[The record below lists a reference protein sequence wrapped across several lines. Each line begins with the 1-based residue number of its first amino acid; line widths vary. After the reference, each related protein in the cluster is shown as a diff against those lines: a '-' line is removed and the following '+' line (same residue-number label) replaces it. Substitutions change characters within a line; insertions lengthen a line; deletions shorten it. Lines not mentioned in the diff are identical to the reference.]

1 LFTSG
6 GAEQFSRHLL
16 KEDFMKN
23 ALLLLI
29 LLAFGANCTTS
40 KAPATAAG
48 DATDWF
54 FHYDKAVAYEAQ
66 KKHGK
71 AYKSL
76 NKAAELA
83 IESLNEKKM
92 LERLLADQ
100 NGTLQYLAA
109 GPQNHNWGH
118 IRKALETRDLKW
130 LKEDVYQD
138 PFDDHSG
145 HKH

>member
-1 LFTSG
+1 
-6 GAEQFSRHLL
+6 
-16 KEDFMKN
+16 MKN

-29 LLAFGANCTTS
+29 LLALSANCTTS
-40 KAPATAAG
+40 KVAAPATG

-66 KKHGK
+66 KNHGK

-76 NKAAELA
+76 TKAAELA
-83 IESLNEKKM
+83 IESLNEQKM

-100 NGTLQYLAA
+100 NGALQYLAA
-109 GPQNHNWGH
+109 GPKNHILGH
-118 IRKALETRDLKW
+118 IRNALETRDVTW
-130 LKEDVYQD
+130 LKEEVYQD